1 MLEEVNRQS
10 SVNISVLPVPQVDKM
25 SSLFLVN
32 TTKVTVLKN
41 LYSLYTHV
49 IRPYRQKNKAFLPP
63 Q

>member
-49 IRPYRQKNKAFLPP
+49 IRPYRQKNSIET
-63 Q
+63 